1 MFVLDLNYFGC
12 LRINFSNEMYTM
24 IFTHKL
30 PNMAAAPV
38 KGQTRYTAS
47 ATTASATTATATA
60 TATKGQ
66 LRPATIKYDMFASLS
81 TKGCNYCGTTK

>member
-1 MFVLDLNYFGC
+1 
-12 LRINFSNEMYTM
+12 M

-38 KGQTRYTAS
+38 KGQTRSASATAS
-47 ATTASATTATATA
+47 ATTAPL
-60 TATKGQ
+60 TKGQ

>member
-30 PNMAAAPV
+30 PNMAAVVPV
-38 KGQTRYTAS
+38 KGQTRSASATAS
-47 ATTASATTATATA
+47 ASTPL
-60 TATKGQ
+60 TKGQ

>member
-1 MFVLDLNYFGC
+1 
-12 LRINFSNEMYTM
+12 
-24 IFTHKL
+24 
-30 PNMAAAPV
+30 MAAVVPV
-38 KGQTRYTAS
+38 KGQTRSAS
-47 ATTASATTATATA
+47 ATA